1 MFSGQCLTEIL
12 DFCIKP
18 ESIVPCCCE
27 PAELIGTITALLIP
41 HSWLLTNIGI
51 YFD

>member
-18 ESIVPCCCE
+18 ESIVPFCCE
-27 PAELIGTITALLIP
+27 PAQLIGTITLLVL